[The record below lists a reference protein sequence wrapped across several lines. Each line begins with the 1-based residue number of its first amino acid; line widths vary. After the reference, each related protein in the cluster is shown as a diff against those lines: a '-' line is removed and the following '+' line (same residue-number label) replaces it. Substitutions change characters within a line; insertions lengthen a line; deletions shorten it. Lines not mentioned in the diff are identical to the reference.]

1 MTSFGLK
8 IIALISML
16 CDHVSYLILDTPNYL
31 NIIGRIAFPIFAFQ
45 ISEGYTHTKNLK
57 KYILRLFIFAIISQI
72 PFTLFLYSLGI
83 NDFSFN
89 VFFTLLL
96 GLLSITI
103 YDKIKDKYNK
113 YLGFIPVIALIILA
127 QILKCDYGWYGVTL
141 IFLFYLF
148 KEKRLLMNISAISL
162 IFIKYLITF
171 TNEPHIYYL
180 YFILGAITSLIF
192 INLYDNKKGKNIKH
206 FLYVF
211 YPLHLLIL
219 ALIKM
224 YILN

>member
-16 CDHVSYLILDTPNYL
+16 CDHVSYVILDTPNYL

-45 ISEGYTHTKNLK
+45 ISEGYAHTKNLK

-148 KEKRLLMNISAISL
+148 KENRLLMNISAISL

-192 INLYDNKKGKNIKH
+192 INLYNNKKGKNIKH